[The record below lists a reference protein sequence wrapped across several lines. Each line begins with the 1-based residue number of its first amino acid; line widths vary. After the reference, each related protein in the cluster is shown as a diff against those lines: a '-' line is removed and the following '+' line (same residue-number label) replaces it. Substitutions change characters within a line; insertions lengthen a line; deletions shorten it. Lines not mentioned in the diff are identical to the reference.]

1 MNYIKEYYEKI
12 QTGEIIAGKKIKKI
26 YKKLIEES
34 ENDSLP
40 FYFNEKKGE
49 RPIQFIETFCKQ
61 AEGEIGKPIKL
72 ELFQKAYIQAL
83 FGFLWRDTQ
92 KRRFNETMFL
102 VGRKNG
108 KTTMLSAIALYM
120 MIADGEGSA
129 ECYSVAT
136 KKDQA
141 SKAFKSA
148 CAMRSQSPEIR
159 AIVNKR
165 RTDMYMPSTF
175 SSFEPLSSDS
185 NTLDGLNAHL
195 VIIDELHAIKDRNLY
210 EVMKQSTSSRRQPLV
225 VMITT
230 AGTVRECI
238 FDDIYDYANNVL
250 EGTIKNDSFL
260 PVLYELDKT
269 EEWKNIKCW
278 AKANPGLGAIKQYKY
293 LTEQVQRAKDDSS
306 SKKGVLCKD
315 FNIRNNTDE
324 KWLDFDIVNN
334 EETFDIKELSG
345 SYGIGGADLSST
357 LDLTCATVLVV
368 KNKKKYVLQQ
378 YFIPESILE
387 EKMQD
392 DKVPYD
398 KWKERGLLTT
408 CEGARVNYT
417 DVTNWFYKLHTE
429 YNISALWVG
438 YDPWGSQ
445 YWIEEMQNI
454 GFEMIKVIQGAK
466 SMSNPM
472 KELEADLKEKR
483 INYNNN
489 PILKWCLLNTSIE
502 IDKNDNIRP
511 IKGRNSKQRIDGTV
525 SLIDAYYVLFDKMQ
539 DYLNMQGE

>member
-1 MNYIKEYYEKI
+1 
-12 QTGEIIAGKKIKKI
+12 
-26 YKKLIEES
+26 
-34 ENDSLP
+34 
-40 FYFNEKKGE
+40 
-49 RPIQFIETFCKQ
+49 
-61 AEGEIGKPIKL
+61 
-72 ELFQKAYIQAL
+72 
-83 FGFLWRDTQ
+83 
-92 KRRFNETMFL
+92 
-102 VGRKNG
+102 
-108 KTTMLSAIALYM
+108 MLSAIALYM

-148 CAMRSQSPEIR
+148 CAMRAQSPEIR

-195 VIIDELHAIKDRNLY
+195 VIIDELHAITDRNLY

-238 FDDIYDYANNVL
+238 FDDIYAYANNVL
-250 EGTIKNDSFL
+250 DGTIKNDSFL

-269 EEWKNIKCW
+269 SEWQDIKCW
-278 AKANPGLGAIKQYKY
+278 AKANPGIGTIKQYKY
-293 LTEQVQRAKDDSS
+293 LTEQVQRAKDDFS

-315 FNIRNNTDE
+315 FNVRSNTDE

-334 EETFDIKELSG
+334 EETFEIEDLKG
-345 SYGIGGADLSST
+345 SYAIGGADLSST
-357 LDLTCATVLVV
+357 TDLTCATVLVF
-368 KNKKKYVLQQ
+368 KNNKKYILQQ
-378 YFIPESILE
+378 YFIPEATLE
-387 EKMQD
+387 QKIKED
-392 DKVPYD
+392 NVPYD

-408 CEGARVNYT
+408 CNGARVNYS
-417 DVTNWFYKLHTE
+417 DVTEWFYTLHTK
-429 YNISALWVG
+429 YDISALWIG

-445 YWIEEMQNI
+445 YWLEEMENT

-466 SMSNPM
+466 TMSNPM
-472 KELEADLKEKR
+472 KELEADLKDKK

-511 IKGRNSKQRIDGTV
+511 IKGRQSKQRIDGAV
-525 SLIDAYYVLFDKMQ
+525 SLIDAYCVLFEKMN
-539 DYLNMQGE
+539 DYLSMQGE

>member
-1 MNYIKEYYEKI
+1 MNYIKEYYNKI
-12 QTGEIIAGKKIKKI
+12 NTEEIIVGKKIKKI
-26 YKKLIEES
+26 YKRLVEES
-34 ENDSLP
+34 ENNSLP
-40 FYFNEKKGE
+40 FYFDEETGE
-49 RPIQFIETFCKQ
+49 RPIKFIETFCKQ

-83 FGFLWRDTQ
+83 FGFLNRDTN

-159 AIVNKR
+159 AVVNKR

-185 NTLDGLNAHL
+185 DTLDGLNAHL

-210 EVMKQSTSSRRQPLV
+210 EVMKQSTSSRTQPLV

-230 AGTVRECI
+230 AGTVRENI
-238 FDDIYDYANNVL
+238 FDDIYNYANNVL
-250 EGTIKNDSFL
+250 DETIKNDAFL
-260 PVLYELDKT
+260 PVMYELDKT
-269 EEWKNIKCW
+269 EEWQDIKCW
-278 AKANPGLGAIKQYKY
+278 AKANPGIGTIKQYKY
-293 LTEQVQRAKDDSS
+293 LTEQVQRAKDDFS

-315 FNIRNNTDE
+315 FNIRSNTEE

-334 EETFDIKELSG
+334 EETFELEDLRG

-357 LDLTCATVLVV
+357 TDLTCATILII
-368 KNKKKYVLQQ
+368 KNHKKYVLQQ
-378 YFIPESILE
+378 YFIPKDKLE
-387 EKMQD
+387 EKTQED
-392 DKVPYD
+392 NVPYD
-398 KWKERGLLTT
+398 IWEKRGLLTT

-417 DVTNWFYKLHTE
+417 DVTNWFMKMHNE
-429 YNISALWVG
+429 YDISPYWVG

-445 YWIEEMQNI
+445 YWIQEMEEA

-466 SMSNPM
+466 TMSNPM
-472 KELEADLKEKR
+472 KELEADLKEKN

-511 IKGRNSKQRIDGTV
+511 VKGKKSKQRIDGAV
-525 SLIDAYYVLFDKMQ
+525 SLIDAYCVLFEKMN
-539 DYLNMQGE
+539 DYLALQEE

>member
-12 QTGEIIAGKKIKKI
+12 KTGEIVAGKKVKKI

-83 FGFLWRDTQ
+83 FGFLWRDTN

-141 SKAFKSA
+141 SKSFKSA

-159 AIVNKR
+159 AVVNKR

-185 NTLDGLNAHL
+185 NTLDGLNSHL

-210 EVMKQSTSSRRQPLV
+210 EVMKQSTSSRTQPLV
-225 VMITT
+225 AMITT

-238 FDDIYDYANNVL
+238 FDDIYEYANNVL
-250 EGTIKNDSFL
+250 DGTVKNDSFL

-278 AKANPGLGAIKQYKY
+278 LKANPR
-293 LTEQVQRAKDDSS
+293 TW
-306 SKKGVLCKD
+306 
-315 FNIRNNTDE
+315 NN
-324 KWLDFDIVNN
+324 K
-334 EETFDIKELSG
+334 
-345 SYGIGGADLSST
+345 
-357 LDLTCATVLVV
+357 TV
-368 KNKKKYVLQQ
+368 
-378 YFIPESILE
+378 
-387 EKMQD
+387 
-392 DKVPYD
+392 
-398 KWKERGLLTT
+398 
-408 CEGARVNYT
+408 
-417 DVTNWFYKLHTE
+417 
-429 YNISALWVG
+429 
-438 YDPWGSQ
+438 
-445 YWIEEMQNI
+445 
-454 GFEMIKVIQGAK
+454 
-466 SMSNPM
+466 
-472 KELEADLKEKR
+472 
-483 INYNNN
+483 
-489 PILKWCLLNTSIE
+489 
-502 IDKNDNIRP
+502 
-511 IKGRNSKQRIDGTV
+511 
-525 SLIDAYYVLFDKMQ
+525 
-539 DYLNMQGE
+539 